1 LEIGANAGAN
11 NFPKI
16 TTIPLASTDTGFGG
30 SNQAMTSLLGVREP
44 DFVVSPYDGVSSS
57 ANFNTLQSNILTLNG
72 ATRTDMQQFGSFG
85 VVFNRSVPASTPS
98 QLPAFNTVNMIGC
111 WLPDSATGALAP
123 VYSVA
128 QSAAACAA
136 VIAQQ
141 GIPFNPLDRVV
152 VNGLSAPNLMSDWI
166 TVGAGLESET
176 ALNQGWT
183 PMRVNPN
190 SQVAFVRTVTGL
202 VTNASNAA
210 ITAYYDVQDWQVL
223 YFWRKTL
230 WTRFTQPD
238 IANQKASQAEAQ
250 LILSEIIRLANVFQ
264 DNNMFE
270 QVQQLAKMFI
280 VQRNS
285 TDRSRFD
292 VQTPVNVIPGLHV
305 IAVNVIGTTLFDNFT
320 V

>member
-1 LEIGANAGAN
+1 
-11 NFPKI
+11 
-16 TTIPLASTDTGFGG
+16 
-30 SNQAMTSLLGVREP
+30 
-44 DFVVSPYDGVSSS
+44 
-57 ANFNTLQSNILTLNG
+57 
-72 ATRTDMQQFGSFG
+72 
-85 VVFNRSVPASTPS
+85 
-98 QLPAFNTVNMIGC
+98 
-111 WLPDSATGALAP
+111 
-123 VYSVA
+123 
-128 QSAAACAA
+128 
-136 VIAQQ
+136 
-141 GIPFNPLDRVV
+141 V